1 MKIVVLAGGVGTRL
15 WPESRQRRPKQLL
28 NLVGERSMLQETV
41 DRVLPLAP
49 ASDVYVVTAR
59 PYVAAVAKQLPDVP
73 RTNVIGEPMGRGS
86 APAMGLAATYLA
98 DRDDDVLAFLPA
110 DHAISQP
117 EPFRQAL
124 LAAEGLAREGYLVT
138 LGIQPSAPFTGYGY
152 IQQGERIGVSGDY
165 GGFGAFRVA
174 RFTEKPDQATAT
186 DYLRSGQYSWNAG
199 MFIARAKTLLDEI
212 AVYLPALRAQ
222 LASIAAA
229 RGTRKERQ
237 VLREV
242 WPQVTT
248 ITVDYGIMEK
258 TRRAAVIPVEIGWSD
273 VGDWGSLADVLRRD
287 SDGNVVRGLHLGL
300 DTANCLIRGSDKRL
314 IATIGL
320 RDMVVVDAGDAI
332 LICPRERSQEARQ
345 VVERLRAD
353 GRGKY
358 L

>member
-1 MKIVVLAGGVGTRL
+1 LKIVVLAGGVGARL

-28 NLVGERSMLQETV
+28 NLVGSRSMLQETV
-41 DRVLPLAP
+41 DRVLPLAA
-49 ASDVYVVTAR
+49 ASDVYVVTGR
-59 PYVAAVAKQLPDVP
+59 PYVAAVAAQLPDLP
-73 RTNVIGEPMGRGS
+73 KANVIGEPMGRGS

-98 DRDDDVLAFLPA
+98 GDNHDVLAFLPA
-110 DHAISQP
+110 DHAIAKP

-124 LAAEGLAREGYLVT
+124 KAAEELAREGYLVT

-152 IQQGERIGVSGDY
+152 IQQGERIGVRGDY
-165 GGFGAFRVA
+165 GGFSAFRVA
-174 RFTEKPDQATAT
+174 RFAEKPDQAAANA
-186 DYLRSGQYSWNAG
+186 YLRSGQYSWNAG
-199 MFIARAKTLLDEI
+199 MFIASARTLLDEI
-212 AVYLPALRAQ
+212 ALYLPVLGAQ
-222 LASIAAA
+222 LANIAAA
-229 RGTRKERQ
+229 RGARRERR

-248 ITVDYGIMEK
+248 VTVDYGIMEK

-273 VGDWGSLADVLRRD
+273 VGDWASLADALGCD

-300 DTANCLIRGSDKRL
+300 DTANCLIRGSGTRL

-332 LICPRERSQEARQ
+332 LICPRERSQEAKQ

-353 GRGKY
+353 GREKY

>member
-28 NLVGERSMLQETV
+28 NLVGSRSMLQETV
-41 DRVLPLAP
+41 DRVLPLVT
-49 ASDVYVVTAR
+49 ASDVYVVTGR
-59 PYVAAVAKQLPDVP
+59 PYAAAVAKQLPDVL
-73 RTNVIGEPMGRGS
+73 RANVIGEPMGRGS

-98 DRDDDVLAFLPA
+98 DGEDDVLAFLPA

-138 LGIQPSAPFTGYGY
+138 LGVQPSAPFTGYGY
-152 IQQGERIGVSGDY
+152 IQQGERIGVCGDR
-165 GGFGAFRVA
+165 GGFSAFQVA
-174 RFTEKPDQATAT
+174 RFAEKPDQATAT
-186 DYLRSGQYSWNAG
+186 AYLRSGQYSWNAG

-222 LASIAAA
+222 LACIAAA

-248 ITVDYGIMEK
+248 VTVDYGIMEK

-273 VGDWGSLADVLRRD
+273 VGDWGSLADVLKCD

-332 LICPRERSQEARQ
+332 LICPRERSQEAKQ
-345 VVERLRAD
+345 VVEGLRAD
-353 GRGKY
+353 GREKY

>member
-28 NLVGERSMLQETV
+28 SLVGARSMLQETV
-41 DRVLPLAP
+41 DRVLPLVP
-49 ASDVYVVTAR
+49 ASDVFVVTAG
-59 PYVAAVAKQLPDVP
+59 PYAAAVAKQLPDVP
-73 RTNVIGEPMGRGS
+73 TANVIGEPMGRGS

-98 DRDDDVLAFLPA
+98 DGDDDVLAFLPA

-138 LGIQPSAPFTGYGY
+138 LGVQPSAPFTGYGY
-152 IQQGERIGVSGDY
+152 IQQGERIGVCGDH
-165 GGFGAFRVA
+165 GGFSAFRVA
-174 RFTEKPDQATAT
+174 RFAEKPDQATAT
-186 DYLRSGQYSWNAG
+186 AYLRSGQYSWNAG

-242 WPQVTT
+242 WPQVSTV
-248 ITVDYGIMEK
+248 TVDYGIMEK

-273 VGDWGSLADVLRRD
+273 VGDWGSLADVLRCD

-332 LICPRERSQEARQ
+332 LICPRERSQEAKQ

-353 GRGKY
+353 GKEKY